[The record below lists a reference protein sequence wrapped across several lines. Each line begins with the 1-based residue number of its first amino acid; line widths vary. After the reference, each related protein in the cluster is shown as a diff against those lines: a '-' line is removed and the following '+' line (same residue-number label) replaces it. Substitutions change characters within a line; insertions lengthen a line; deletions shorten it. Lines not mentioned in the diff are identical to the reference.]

1 MKKLTQKELGNILRR
16 IRTSKNLSQADL
28 ARLIKV
34 TPNSISAI
42 ERGLTYPSIPFLM
55 NIASALGCSISSLL
69 GEEEIQTVETDLSLR
84 LIARIK
90 SLLQLIP
97 EETLIKYLDALIELC
112 KETKEQVSKS
122 NS

>member
-1 MKKLTQKELGNILRR
+1 MKKLTQKEVGNI
-16 IRTSKNLSQADL
+16 IRKARLSKGLSQADL
-28 ARLIKV
+28 AKIIKASP
-34 TPNSISAI
+34 TSISAI
-42 ERGLTYPSIPFLM
+42 ERGLTYPSVPSLID
-55 NIASALGCSISSLL
+55 IASALGCSISSLL
-69 GEEEIQTVETDLSLR
+69 GEEEIQTAETDLSLR

-97 EETLIKYLDALIELC
+97 EETLIKYLDALIDLC

>member
-1 MKKLTQKELGNILRR
+1 MKKLTQKEVGNI
-16 IRTSKNLSQADL
+16 IRKARLSKGLSQADL
-28 ARLIKV
+28 AKIIKASP
-34 TPNSISAI
+34 TSISAI
-42 ERGLTYPSIPFLM
+42 ERGLTYPSVPSLID
-55 NIASALGCSISSLL
+55 IASALGCSISSLL